1 MVISQEQSQLIQL
14 KPQHSILMQ
23 DLVQN
28 TMAEE
33 ISRRKDQSALI
44 VENQGI
50 LWRSAI
56 GYTDF
61 HQDLSS
67 GTSLWQIK
75 FPIIKYQDL
84 GIRCQFLGMSL
95 MLNPVKAQPLHFH
108 SFQSPS
114 HNVSSFWLS

>member
-44 VENQGI
+44 VGSQGI

-56 GYTDF
+56 GCTGF
-61 HQDLSS
+61 HQVLNSEI
-67 GTSLWQIK
+67 SLWQIK
-75 FPIIKYQDL
+75 LLIIKYQDL
-84 GIRCQFLGMSL
+84 GIRCQLLGMSL
-95 MLNPVKAQPLHFH
+95 MLKPVKA
-108 SFQSPS
+108 
-114 HNVSSFWLS
+114 